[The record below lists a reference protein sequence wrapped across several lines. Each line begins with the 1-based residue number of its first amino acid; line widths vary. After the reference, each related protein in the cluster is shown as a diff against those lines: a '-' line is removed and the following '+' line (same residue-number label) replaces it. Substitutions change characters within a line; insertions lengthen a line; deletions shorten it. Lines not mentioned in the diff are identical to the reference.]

1 MPELD
6 RRSVIAGLPA
16 LAALAAAPTLP
27 AAAAATAGPVFGA
40 ETFTLENGLLGVVIP
55 MRRAPVVAHMV
66 WYRVGGADEPPG
78 LSGMAH
84 FLEHLMFKGTPKI
97 GPGEFSRRVAREG
110 GRDNAFTGHDYT
122 AYFQQVAS
130 DRLELV
136 MGMEADRMA
145 NLLLDP
151 KDIEPE
157 RLVILEERR
166 QVVENV
172 PARRFRE
179 RLAPLLYVNNPYSRP
194 VIGWEHEIRA
204 IPREAL
210 VAFHARHYGPGNAIL
225 VVQGDVTADKVRRLA
240 EATYGRMPKSARVPR
255 VRPHEP
261 PPAGERR
268 LALADPRVREPQ
280 MARLHLAP
288 TAREAPDQADAL
300 EVLAHVLGSGPTS
313 RLWRALVDPGLAA
326 AATASYGGESVDPT
340 EFAFYANPRP
350 GVEPARVESALGA
363 TVARLLDEGAGE
375 EEVARAIRQMTAGA
389 VFARDS
395 LMGGART
402 VGASLAVDLPLVHV
416 EEWPARIATVTPAR
430 VTEAARAVLRPEAA
444 VTGWLTPDGSRA

>member
-1 MPELD
+1 MSELD

-16 LAALAAAPTLP
+16 AAALAAAPRL
-27 AAAAATAGPVFGA
+27 AAAAPAAQPVFGA
-40 ETFTLENGLLGVVIP
+40 ETFTLANGLTGVVIP

-66 WYRVGGADEPPG
+66 WYRVGAADEPPG

-84 FLEHLMFKGTPKI
+84 FLEHLMFKGTPNV

-122 AYFQQVAS
+122 GYFQQVAA

-136 MGMEADRMA
+136 MRLEADRMA

-166 QVVENV
+166 QVIENV
-172 PARRFRE
+172 PLRRFRE
-179 RLAPLLYVNNPYSRP
+179 RLAPLLYVNHPYGRP

-210 VAFHARHYGPGNAIL
+210 VAFHERYYGPGNAIL
-225 VVQGDVTADKVRRLA
+225 VVQGDVTTDQVRRLA
-240 EATYGRMPKSARVPR
+240 EVTYGRLPRTGRVER
-255 VRPHEP
+255 RRPQEP
-261 PPAGERR
+261 PAVGERR

-280 MARLHLAP
+280 MARLFLAP
-288 TAREAPDQADAL
+288 TARQAPDEADAL

-313 RLWRALVDPGLAA
+313 RLWRALVDSGLAA
-326 AATASYGGESVDPT
+326 SASAAYGGESVDPT
-340 EFAFYANPRP
+340 EFALHASPRP
-350 GVEPARVESALGA
+350 GVEPARVEAALGEA
-363 TVARLLDEGAGE
+363 LARLLDEGAGE
-375 EEVARAIRQMTAGA
+375 EEVSRAIRQMTAGA

-402 VGASLAVDLPLVHV
+402 VGAALAVDLPLAHV
-416 EEWPARIATVTPAR
+416 EHWPARIAAVTPAR

-444 VTGWLTPDGSRA
+444 VTGWLTPDGNRS